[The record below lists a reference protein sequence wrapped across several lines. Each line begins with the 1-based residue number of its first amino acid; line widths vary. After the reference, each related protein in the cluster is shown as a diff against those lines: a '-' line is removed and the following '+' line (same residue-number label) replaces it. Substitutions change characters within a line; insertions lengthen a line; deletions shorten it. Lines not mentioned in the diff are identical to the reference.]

1 MEGEEMSFKLDKI
14 CKSYG
19 DNVIFRDF
27 DMEFEEGVISC
38 ILGPSG
44 CGKTTLL
51 NIIGSIAE
59 PDSGVLSGSPDK
71 KFSYIFQEPRLLPWK
86 TVRGN
91 IEFVL
96 NRTLPAR
103 ERREN
108 ADKLI
113 NMVELNGFANYYPA
127 QLSGGMK
134 QRVSIAR
141 AFASPSDIILMDEPL
156 AGLDF
161 TLKQNMI
168 RWFSNIWESDKR
180 SVIFITHDI
189 DEALML
195 GNDIFV
201 FGKPPVGILD
211 IEQIKTAPGQRSLL
225 DSQIQ
230 EIKNRL
236 IASLGYDK

>member
-1 MEGEEMSFKLDKI
+1 
-14 CKSYG
+14 
-19 DNVIFRDF
+19 
-27 DMEFEEGVISC
+27 
-38 ILGPSG
+38 
-44 CGKTTLL
+44 
-51 NIIGSIAE
+51 
-59 PDSGVLSGSPDK
+59 
-71 KFSYIFQEPRLLPWK
+71 
-86 TVRGN
+86 
-91 IEFVL
+91 
-96 NRTLPAR
+96 
-103 ERREN
+103 
-108 ADKLI
+108 
-113 NMVELNGFANYYPA
+113 
-127 QLSGGMK
+127 
-134 QRVSIAR
+134 
-141 AFASPSDIILMDEPL
+141 
-156 AGLDF
+156 
-161 TLKQNMI
+161 MI

>member
-1 MEGEEMSFKLDKI
+1 MSFTLDKI

-19 DNVIFRDF
+19 NNVIFRDF
-27 DMEFEEGVISC
+27 DMTLQESVISC

-51 NIIGSIAE
+51 NIVGGISR
-59 PDSGVLSGSPDK
+59 PDSGSLSGLEGK
-71 KFSYIFQEPRLLPWK
+71 KISYIFQEPRLLPWK

-96 NRTLPAR
+96 SDKLSAQ

-108 ADKLI
+108 AERLI
-113 NMVELNGFANYYPA
+113 DMVELDGFANYYPSR
-127 QLSGGMK
+127 LSGGMR

-141 AFASPSDIILMDEPL
+141 AFATGADIILMDEPL
-156 AGLDF
+156 TGLDF

-168 RWFSNIWESDKR
+168 RWFANIWRSDKK

-201 FGKPPVGILD
+201 FSKTPVGVLAKEK
-211 IEQIKTAPGQRSLL
+211 IETNPGQRSLL
-225 DSQIQ
+225 DPYIQ

-236 IASLGYDK
+236 ITSLGYDK